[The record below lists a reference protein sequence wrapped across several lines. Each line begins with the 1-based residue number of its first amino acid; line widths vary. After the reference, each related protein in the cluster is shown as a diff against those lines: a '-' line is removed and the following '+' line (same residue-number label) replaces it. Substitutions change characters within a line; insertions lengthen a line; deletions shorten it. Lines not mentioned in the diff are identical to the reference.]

1 MLKWLIL
8 GSLIYFIYKSAGP
21 LLGLF
26 KMNQQAKMNKKRS
39 DIRSKVNRMDIQ
51 DAEYEEESN
60 E

>member
-8 GSLIYFIYKSAGP
+8 ASIIYLVYKSAGP

-26 KMNQQAKMNKKRS
+26 KLNQQAKMNQKRS
-39 DIRSKVNRMDIQ
+39 DIRSKVRKMDIQ
-51 DAEYEEESN
+51 DAEYEETN